1 MKAYRK
7 DGNLVI
13 EISEDAL
20 VDGVRMIPELPS
32 FKVTDRDTFL
42 NFCASQITDFGDS
55 GDFNACSKLT
65 TLIDDLV
72 EHATESAAGI
82 EEDY

>member
-1 MKAYRK
+1 MRAFRK

-20 VDGVRMIPELPS
+20 VEGVRLIPESPS
-32 FKVTDRDTFL
+32 FKVTDREKYL
-42 NFCASQITDFGDS
+42 NFCTGQFCDFGDS
-55 GDFNACSKLT
+55 GDFNAQSKLT

-72 EHATESAAGI
+72 EYATECAAGI